1 MLEKDKTILQKIIKY
16 CNKIKELLDEIQ
28 NKKEIYLNKE
38 IYQLSTDM
46 CIFQIGKLSVHISE
60 DFKLKHLEIPWA
72 EMKGMRN
79 IHAHEYDNINREQM
93 WYTLTKDIPKLKEK
107 IVFILNK

>member
-1 MLEKDKTILQKIIKY
+1 MLEKDKVILQKIVKY
-16 CNKIKELLDEIQ
+16 CDKIKELLDEIE
-28 NKKEIYLNKE
+28 NKKETYLKKE

-46 CIFQIGKLSVHISE
+46 CIFQLGELSVHVSE

-79 IHAHEYDNINREQM
+79 IHAHEYDNVNREQM
-93 WYTLTKDIPKLKEK
+93 WYTLTEDIPKLKEK
-107 IVFILNK
+107 IDVSINK